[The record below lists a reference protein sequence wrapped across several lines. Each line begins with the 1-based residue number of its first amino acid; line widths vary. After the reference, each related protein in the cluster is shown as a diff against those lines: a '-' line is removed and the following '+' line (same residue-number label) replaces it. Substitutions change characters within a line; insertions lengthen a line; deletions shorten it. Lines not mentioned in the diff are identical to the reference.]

1 MFMGADTLSILL
13 AVFESTTDGIL
24 IVDTEGRVLQSN
36 RRFQEMWK
44 IPDKIMETQNREEL
58 LKCILDQLVDPDSF
72 VRKAN
77 VLYHDNSAIS
87 EEIIHFKDGRIFTR
101 YSRPLIS
108 KGTSLGRVYSFD
120 DITEQK
126 KSEEV
131 FSAITNLSPDIITLM
146 SVDGRI
152 IFNSAASEKIHGY
165 RTEELIGKSTFEYI
179 HPDDQGSCSAG
190 LNELLDHPENTVSI
204 QYRYRNKD
212 GNYIWMEAT
221 ASNQI
226 ANPLIKG
233 LVVISRD
240 IRKRKM
246 LEEELS
252 EALRVRE
259 EFISIITHELK
270 TPVTSIKLQ
279 LQMLLRSGRIIHQD
293 EQGLRSENL
302 PAMINQVNSLERLI
316 DDLLQVSRI
325 KNSKLMYHMHEENLS
340 KLVRAGSERLKGLLT
355 ECHCDVRIDIE
366 EGIKTHCDP
375 MRIEQVLVNLLSNVV
390 KYAPGKPVVI
400 SLRKINGHAE
410 LRLKDHGPGIP
421 VEKQQDIFKLFSRV
435 SDQHVPGGLGVGL
448 YISSRIVDEHK
459 GTLEVES
466 SPGNGSEFILRLP
479 AL

>member
-1 MFMGADTLSILL
+1 MTADTLSILL
-13 AVFESTTDGIL
+13 AVFESTGDGIL
-24 IVDTEGRVLQSN
+24 IVDNEGKVLQSN

-44 IPDKIMETQNREEL
+44 ISDSLMETRDDEKL
-58 LKCILDQLVDPDSF
+58 LRFILDQLSSPELF
-72 VRKAN
+72 IAKVRE
-77 VLYHDNSAIS
+77 LYRKDAAIS
-87 EEIIHFKDGRIFTR
+87 EDTISFKDGRIFSR

-108 KGTSLGRVYSFD
+108 GTSILGRVWNFR
-120 DITEQK
+120 DITKQK

-131 FSAITNLSPDIITLM
+131 FAAITNLSPDIITLM
-146 SVDGRI
+146 DDNGKI
-152 IFNSAASEKIHGY
+152 IFNSAAAEKIHGY
-165 RTEELIGKSTFEYI
+165 SNEEIMGKSTFEYI
-179 HPDDQGSCSAG
+179 HPEDQTSCAAS
-190 LNELLDHPENTVSI
+190 LKELMDHPEHIISV

-212 GNYIWMEAT
+212 GSYIWMEAT

-240 IRKRKM
+240 IEKRKL
-246 LEEELS
+246 LEHELS

-279 LQMLLRSGRIIHQD
+279 LQMLQRSGRIIHQD

-302 PAMINQVNSLERLI
+302 PAMIGQVNSLERLI

-325 KNSKLMYHMHEENLS
+325 KNSKLMYEMHETDLS
-340 KLVRAGSERLKGLLT
+340 SLIRTSSGRLKGLLDASQ
-355 ECHCDVRIDIE
+355 CDVGMEIE
-366 EGIKTHCDP
+366 EGIKTHCDHL
-375 MRIEQVLVNLLSNVV
+375 RIEQVLVNLISNIV
-390 KYAPGKPVVI
+390 KYAPGKPVQL
-400 SLRKINGHAE
+400 SLKKVNGVAE
-410 LRLKDHGPGIP
+410 LRLKDNGPGIP
-421 VEKQQDIFKLFSRV
+421 VDKQKDIFKLFSRV
-435 SDQHVPGGLGVGL
+435 SDSHLQGGLGVGL
-448 YISSRIVDEHK
+448 YISANIVEQHK